1 MAEGRV
7 PIVRTNETAQTI
19 TSGMEKMPNTG
30 KKVTINLQAN
40 KQTEEQASISRRI
53 EEREREKER
62 EREREEQGGREK
74 RENRKR
80 AAHTLIHSLNHS
92 LSVTLSYTHNTQLHP
107 LLRVQTHETTE
118 ATPVTAE
125 TGTAQGHRC
134 S

>member
-62 EREREEQGGREK
+62 EREGGTRGEGEERE
-74 RENRKR
+74 
-80 AAHTLIHSLNHS
+80 
-92 LSVTLSYTHNTQLHP
+92 
-107 LLRVQTHETTE
+107 
-118 ATPVTAE
+118 
-125 TGTAQGHRC
+125 
-134 S
+134 

>member
-53 EEREREKER
+53 EEREREGEREGER
-62 EREREEQGGREK
+62 EREREREREGGTRGEGEERE
-74 RENRKR
+74 
-80 AAHTLIHSLNHS
+80 
-92 LSVTLSYTHNTQLHP
+92 
-107 LLRVQTHETTE
+107 
-118 ATPVTAE
+118 
-125 TGTAQGHRC
+125 
-134 S
+134 